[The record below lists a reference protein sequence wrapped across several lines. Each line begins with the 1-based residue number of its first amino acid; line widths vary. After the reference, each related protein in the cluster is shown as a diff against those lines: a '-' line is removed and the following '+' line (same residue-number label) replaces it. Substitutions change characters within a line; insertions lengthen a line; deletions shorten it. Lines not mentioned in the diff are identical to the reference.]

1 MIMCRSAT
9 EEKSFASPDG
19 NRGEIVC
26 QSSREARRNHMPEGE
41 RGLSPEILSYAKK
54 QVLSYEI
61 VWTLS
66 SDNFNLSKRMG
77 LFLDRIIP
85 KWKIK
90 KECTHLRKA
99 FKRMFAFQKR
109 TYSSKTGHPIVRF
122 LKTVHPS
129 WFLSSQE
136 LLLPQSQQ
144 HRTGAMKMRAGA
156 GAKAT
161 VLTKMIYPRQSN
173 PNGKSTVVLMAEET
187 KTINKR
193 QQPCYTFVVDGDDNN
208 ICYAIK
214 RYVHVFEEGD
224 HDKLF
229 DPNENQRPSRQR
241 AKQQQ
246 QSKENKKNKWRK
258 SKAKQILYE
267 MLLDGTVPME
277 NTMPLEDIYL
287 LDEEFDKFDFD
298 KFRGRLN
305 RLRAKI
311 KELDSRADEDLE
323 AFRAYKR
330 NHKPSLFSHK
340 GYIQWQGSTAQEL
353 LWDDLDA
360 YLKDPNQKPKD
371 LWMSRKE
378 YRDEFPLD
386 AFRDK
391 IKQEIR
397 TQKYIR
403 TLKARARGEKT

>member
-1 MIMCRSAT
+1 M
-9 EEKSFASPDG
+9 K
-19 NRGEIVC
+19 
-26 QSSREARRNHMPEGE
+26 
-41 RGLSPEILSYAKK
+41 
-54 QVLSYEI
+54 
-61 VWTLS
+61 
-66 SDNFNLSKRMG
+66 
-77 LFLDRIIP
+77 
-85 KWKIK
+85 
-90 KECTHLRKA
+90 
-99 FKRMFAFQKR
+99 
-109 TYSSKTGHPIVRF
+109 
-122 LKTVHPS
+122 
-129 WFLSSQE
+129 
-136 LLLPQSQQ
+136 
-144 HRTGAMKMRAGA
+144 MKMRAGA

-193 QQPCYTFVVDGDDNN
+193 QQPCYTFRVDGDDT

-229 DPNENQRPSRQR
+229 DPNENQRPSQR
-241 AKQQQ
+241 SNQQQ
-246 QSKENKKNKWRK
+246 HENKKNKWRK
-258 SKAKQILYE
+258 SKAKKILYD
-267 MLLDGTVPME
+267 MLLDGTVPMD

-287 LDEEFDKFDFD
+287 LDEEFAKFDFAR
-298 KFRGRLN
+298 FRGRLN
-305 RLRAKI
+305 RLNAKI

-323 AFRAYKR
+323 AFRTYKR

-340 GYIQWQGSTAQEL
+340 GYVQWQGSTAQEL